1 MNKGYKLNQKLRLEG
16 GGEGALF
23 KVKDVGLVLTVVLF
37 FSEKVGF
44 TVEVC

>member
-1 MNKGYKLNQKLRLEG
+1 MNKGYKLNQKLRLG
-16 GGEGALF
+16 REGALF

-44 TVEVC
+44 TVEAC